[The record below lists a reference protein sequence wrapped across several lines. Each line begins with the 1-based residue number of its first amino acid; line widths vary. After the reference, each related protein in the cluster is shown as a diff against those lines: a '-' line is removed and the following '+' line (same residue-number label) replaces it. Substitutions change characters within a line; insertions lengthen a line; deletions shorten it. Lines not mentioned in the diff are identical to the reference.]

1 MLTQT
6 AKSIF
11 KKMEPLDGNSIRH
24 AFTSRM
30 AIRVHTPSFSLNVLK
45 WPKESMPN
53 DSSLPPLAKPSQQP
67 VLHYRASVITGKKAL
82 GKSAVARNR
91 ARRRILSAAQ
101 HSFPDC
107 AIPGNDYL
115 FFAQPEAVTVPWTTL
130 MAHMKNALEQV
141 ARKSQVEKAA
151 GNTKDRKKESVA

>member
-45 WPKESMPN
+45 WPNEASPN
-53 DSSLPPLAKPSQQP
+53 DSSPAKPSQQP

-101 HSFPDC
+101 HSFSDC
-107 AIPGNDYL
+107 AIPGK
-115 FFAQPEAVTVPWTTL
+115 FGTL
-130 MAHMKNALEQV
+130 RVAL
-141 ARKSQVEKAA
+141 S
-151 GNTKDRKKESVA
+151 SV

>member
-1 MLTQT
+1 LEKSKFLFSFPFFGFIMLTQT

-11 KKMEPLDGNSIRH
+11 KKIEPLDGISIRH

-30 AIRVHTPSFSLNVLK
+30 TIRVNTPAFSLNVLK
-45 WPKESMPN
+45 WPTH
-53 DSSLPPLAKPSQQP
+53 SSPPLTKASHQP
-67 VLHYRASVITGKKAL
+67 VLHYRAGVITGKKAL

-107 AIPGNDYL
+107 AIPGK
-115 FFAQPEAVTVPWTTL
+115 FGTL
-130 MAHMKNALEQV
+130 
-141 ARKSQVEKAA
+141 SI
-151 GNTKDRKKESVA
+151 

>member
-6 AKSIF
+6 AKSIL
-11 KKMEPLDGNSIRH
+11 KKMEPLDGNGIRH

-45 WPKESMPN
+45 WPN
-53 DSSLPPLAKPSQQP
+53 DSSPPSLATPSQQP

-101 HSFPDC
+101 HSFSDC
-107 AIPGNDYL
+107 AIPGK
-115 FFAQPEAVTVPWTTL
+115 FGTL
-130 MAHMKNALEQV
+130 WV
-141 ARKSQVEKAA
+141 AF
-151 GNTKDRKKESVA
+151 

>member
-24 AFTSRM
+24 AFASRM
-30 AIRVHTPSFSLNVLK
+30 AIRVHTPSFSLNVFK
-45 WPKESMPN
+45 SPNESLPN
-53 DSSLPPLAKPSQQP
+53 DPSLPSLDKSSQQP

-101 HSFPDC
+101 HSFSDC
-107 AIPGNDYL
+107 AIPGKFGTLRVGVVCEL
-115 FFAQPEAVTVPWTTL
+115 FYS
-130 MAHMKNALEQV
+130 
-141 ARKSQVEKAA
+141 R
-151 GNTKDRKKESVA
+151 